1 MSRLANAWR
10 ALDRE
15 QRLATLAAFGL
26 FVSMLLPWY
35 SETVLV
41 PKAAQTSLTAFQ
53 DFSFVEAA
61 VLLVSV
67 GVLALLFARAERRSF
82 QLPGGDGTIVVIAGA
97 WCALLIFYRLLSK
110 PGLHGNQ
117 RLTTTVGV
125 QWGIFIALLVAIGLI
140 YAGERMRSVERER
153 GPARAADP
161 TAPGSSDPPP
171 TGTDGAEQTQIVARA
186 RERAAPAY
194 AGEAGRAPEPRAS
207 GPAAAT
213 AAGAQTQAARRR
225 PRYPPAP
232 GEQMSIE
239 DPPAHG

>member
-1 MSRLANAWR
+1 MSRLGGAWR
-10 ALDRE
+10 ALERE
-15 QRLATLAAFGL
+15 QRLAVAAACGL

-67 GVLALLFARAERRSF
+67 CVLVLLFGRAEQRSF
-82 QLPGGDGTIVVIAGA
+82 RLPGGDGAIVIVAGG

-110 PGLHGNQ
+110 PGLHGSQ

-125 QWGIFIALLVAIGLI
+125 QWGIFVALLVAIGLI
-140 YAGERMRSVERER
+140 YAGQRMRAAEHERTAR
-153 GPARAADP
+153 PAAEP
-161 TAPGSSDPPP
+161 TARDAPEGRPAGD
-171 TGTDGAEQTQIVARA
+171 DDEAHTQVVR
-186 RERAAPAY
+186 RHERAQAAY
-194 AGEAGRAPEPRAS
+194 AGDPANGAERR
-207 GPAAAT
+207 AAAPP
-213 AAGAQTQAARRR
+213 AGAQTQAARRR